1 MSLNPAGFD
10 VPFAPESTSGPA
22 RALSRTASRATD
34 RETIDS
40 RELLRGGRELAIRHG
55 EHEYRLRLTQNDK
68 LILTK

>member
-1 MSLNPAGFD
+1 MSLNPAASD
-10 VPFAPESTSGPA
+10 VFFSPEPASGPA
-22 RALSRTASRATD
+22 RPLSRSASRAKD

-40 RELLRGGRELAIRHG
+40 RDLLRGGRELAIRHG

>member
-1 MSLNPAGFD
+1 
-10 VPFAPESTSGPA
+10 
-22 RALSRTASRATD
+22 LSRSASRATD

>member
-1 MSLNPAGFD
+1 MTLNAAAFD
-10 VPFAPESTSGPA
+10 PSCSPESASGPA
-22 RALSRTASRATD
+22 RLLSREAPRPKG